1 MIPSSRFPFF
11 FPCSFFAVLSLS
23 FSLSLRFFFA
33 IFTRAV
39 LTMKQTDE
47 ADRMNCTAVG
57 YPRILERS
65 DLQVLFFI
73 LYYIYIWEISKL
85 SSSLILIIENVL
97 CRISHNALI
106 DTFKISGSHFS
117 RATNY
122 TFQCYHVP
130 IRPDTLYTIIE
141 FLSRYPRYIITAH
154 VP

>member
-1 MIPSSRFPFF
+1 
-11 FPCSFFAVLSLS
+11 
-23 FSLSLRFFFA
+23 
-33 IFTRAV
+33 
-39 LTMKQTDE
+39 MKQTDE

-73 LYYIYIWEISKL
+73 LYYIYIWKISKL
-85 SSSLILIIENVL
+85 SSSLILIIKNVL

-106 DTFKISGSHFS
+106 DTFKISHFS

-130 IRPDTLYTIIE
+130 D
-141 FLSRYPRYIITAH
+141 
-154 VP
+154 V